1 MADKKYKGFRRRQLQ
16 SRSSPSTQVNRNS
29 KRKKWSDD
37 QMVGAIQAVI
47 NYGLSMNQAADN
59 YQVPRSKDRLSGRVT
74 HVINPGPKPYLTKDE
89 EQGLTD
95 YLISAASIGY
105 GKARRDVLCLVEI
118 YLRQKGSL
126 KAL

>member
-1 MADKKYKGFRRRQLQ
+1 MANKKYKGFRRRQLQ

-47 NYGLSMNQAADN
+47 NNRLSMNQAADN
-59 YQVPRSKDRLSGRVT
+59 YQVPRSTVKDRLNGRVT
-74 HVINPGPKPYLTKDE
+74 THGVNPGPKPYLTKDE

-95 YLISAASIGY
+95 YLISAANIVY
-105 GKARRDVLCLVEI
+105 GRLVEKS
-118 YLRQKGSL
+118 QQMS
-126 KAL
+126 